1 METIAQH
8 AVGLRYNLRELRI
21 KMMTA
26 NEKEVVSGNDQRLKS
41 LAEFRYQMRK
51 FLSFSET
58 AAERCGIAT
67 QQYQLMQVIAA
78 MSPDQDASI
87 SYLADRMVLRHNSMV
102 ELVDRA
108 ERAGLVKREH
118 DERDLRRSLVRL
130 TPQGETVLA
139 KLVDEHMEE
148 LAPKCEPLIEA
159 LKHLQEMTQAGMQGL
174 VEGEGSV

>member
-1 METIAQH
+1 
-8 AVGLRYNLRELRI
+8 
-21 KMMTA
+21 MMTA
-26 NEKEVVSGNDQRLKS
+26 TMQEQDSKLKI

-51 FLSFSET
+51 FLSFSESAT
-58 AAERCGIAT
+58 ERHGIAA

-78 MSPDQDASI
+78 MPEGQDASI
-87 SYLADRMVLRHNSMV
+87 SYLAERMVLRHNSMV

-130 TPQGETVLA
+130 TPESKALLQ

-148 LAPKCEPLIEA
+148 LAPKCEPLIES
-159 LKHLQEMTQAGMQGL
+159 LRNLQQLWKIEASG
-174 VEGEGSV
+174 GEA

>member
-1 METIAQH
+1 
-8 AVGLRYNLRELRI
+8 
-21 KMMTA
+21 MTTENTVPA
-26 NEKEVVSGNDQRLKS
+26 KDQRLKS

-78 MSPDQDASI
+78 MAPGQDASI
-87 SYLADRMVLRHNSMV
+87 SYLADRMVLKHNSMV

-130 TPQGETVLA
+130 TVEGQTVLG
-139 KLVDEHMEE
+139 KLVDEHMDE

-159 LKHLQEMTQAGMQGL
+159 LKQLQDITRTGMQGL
-174 VEGEGSV
+174 TEGEGSV